1 MPLRYH
7 RLFVNAERGAEER
20 LLVACQPH
28 EFDVAYPDGIGVAG
42 EDALLTYHVGVAGVD
57 AVLQG
62 HDFIPVLPCAP
73 LAAYQ
78 QTVHRFGVETARIV
92 RFDVGFEVKIYV
104 LQVLRVF
111 VPAEEGGY
119 LVDESH
125 HGGESLHVV
134 RACSEV
140 YAYDDVG
147 SHVAGDVYRK
157 IIVYTAVH
165 QHHTVAY
172 DRCERPRNGH
182 ARPDGQRQVAVAV
195 DLLLA
200 FHHVVGHACEGD
212 GQRIEI
218 EVVVVIAERHLVEQ
232 VEDALSG
239 QHAGGYGE
247 LLVQRERDGEDVHV
261 GYLLLREQFVASGY
275 LVAQQCHPILV
286 PDQRIELLR
295 GPAYRIEA
303 ADDGTHACPRDVVDG
318 DSRLFQH
325 FDDADVRDAFGPS
338 SAEYEAYF
346 PALLFFAGGGLV

>member
-1 MPLRYH
+1 M
-7 RLFVNAERGAEER
+7 
-20 LLVACQPH
+20 
-28 EFDVAYPDGIGVAG
+28 
-42 EDALLTYHVGVAGVD
+42 
-57 AVLQG
+57 
-62 HDFIPVLPCAP
+62 
-73 LAAYQ
+73 
-78 QTVHRFGVETARIV
+78 
-92 RFDVGFEVKIYV
+92 
-104 LQVLRVF
+104 
-111 VPAEEGGY
+111 
-119 LVDESH
+119 
-125 HGGESLHVV
+125 GGESLHVV

-182 ARPDGQRQVAVAV
+182 ARSRMASGRLPWRV

-247 LLVQRERDGEDVHV
+247 LLVQRERTERMQHV
-261 GYLLLREQFVASGY
+261 GYLLLPRAVCRVGGIF
-275 LVAQQCHPILV
+275 VAQQCHPILGS
-286 PDQRIELLR
+286 DQRIELLR

-325 FDDADVRDAFGPS
+325 FDDADVRDAFGPPPLS
-338 SAEYEAYF
+338 TRPTF
-346 PALLFFAGGGLV
+346 RRLFFAGGGLV